1 MAARKTTSQ
10 KTNSPSGAALTLLG
24 LAGLAVSLDR
34 ITSRLSGFLGIPS
47 RAVVEALPSTLQ
59 AVWQILQ
66 PCTHSHVSF
75 LEGLL
80 RISGCCWQFV
90 LTLAGV
96 A

>member
-1 MAARKTTSQ
+1 MATRKTTSQ
-10 KTNSPSGAALTLLG
+10 KTNSPAGAALTLLG
-24 LAGLAVSLDR
+24 LGGLAVSLDQ
-34 ITSRLSGFLGIPS
+34 ITSPLSGFLRIPS
-47 RAVVEALPSTLQ
+47 RAALEALPWAVH
-59 AVWQILQ
+59 AVWQSLQ
-66 PCTHSHVSF
+66 PCAHNHLSF